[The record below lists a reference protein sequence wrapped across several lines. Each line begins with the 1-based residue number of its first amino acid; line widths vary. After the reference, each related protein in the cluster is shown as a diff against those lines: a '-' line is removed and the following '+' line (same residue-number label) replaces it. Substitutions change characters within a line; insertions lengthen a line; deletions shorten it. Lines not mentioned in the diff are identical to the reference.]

1 MLFMAGWRVSGE
13 VKSGDSRG
21 SGIDTVVV
29 AWIIAVFAIT
39 ALRALP
45 LFFYHLNLS
54 KLSFTSRIPIWVGI
68 GIEVTAYAP
77 TLAALL
83 VVATVPGGG
92 GIRRLLRPIGQW
104 RVNVSWYVLAL
115 VGPSA
120 LFLVGDVVRLALG
133 LALPPQWLI
142 VPGAATLAFLIG
154 ALIAGSFG
162 EEVGWRGLGQPRLQ
176 ARYGALLAAVMIG
189 AVWSLWHLWPAAAP
203 GGLNLTTWSDGV
215 LTFIRLIATSVV
227 YAWIYNGERPARRSG
242 CDDPICRRRRH
253 RCRGDPRTL
262 DFLGRTRG
270 STSGRAPNLRLM
282 PAGAR
287 RSVVRPVPARSAG
300 SGQRRARSCAS

>member
-1 MLFMAGWRVSGE
+1 M
-13 VKSGDSRG
+13 KSGDSRG

-227 YAWIYNGERPARRSG
+227 ASTGNIFAGLMFPIAVAVLSFIVAFFVRETRNVRIWDEVDKPMGAEPADSHARACRP
-242 CDDPICRRRRH
+242 
-253 RCRGDPRTL
+253 
-262 DFLGRTRG
+262 
-270 STSGRAPNLRLM
+270 
-282 PAGAR
+282 
-287 RSVVRPVPARSAG
+287 
-300 SGQRRARSCAS
+300 

>member
-21 SGIDTVVV
+21 SGIDTIVV
-29 AWIIAVFAIT
+29 AWIIALFAIT
-39 ALRALP
+39 ALGALP
-45 LFFYHLNLS
+45 LFFYHLDLS

-227 YAWIYNGERPARRSG
+227 YAWIYNSTGGSLLIVMLAHAGHNLAVRFVPVADSVQ
-242 CDDPICRRRRH
+242 H
-253 RCRGDPRTL
+253 GDPVVTTLYVVAAVIVVVATGGHWTSLDGREGPHQAEPRT
-262 DFLGRTRG
+262 
-270 STSGRAPNLRLM
+270 
-282 PAGAR
+282 
-287 RSVVRPVPARSAG
+287 
-300 SGQRRARSCAS
+300 

>member
-1 MLFMAGWRVSGE
+1 M
-13 VKSGDSRG
+13 KSGDSRG
-21 SGIDTVVV
+21 SGIDTIVV
-29 AWIIAVFAIT
+29 AWIIALFAIT
-39 ALRALP
+39 ALGALP
-45 LFFYHLNLS
+45 LFFYHLDLS

-227 YAWIYNGERPARRSG
+227 YAWIYNSTGGSLLIVMLAHAGHNLAVRFVPVADSVQ
-242 CDDPICRRRRH
+242 H
-253 RCRGDPRTL
+253 GDPVVTTLYVVAAVIVVVATGGHWTSLDGREGPHQAEPRT
-262 DFLGRTRG
+262 
-270 STSGRAPNLRLM
+270 
-282 PAGAR
+282 
-287 RSVVRPVPARSAG
+287 
-300 SGQRRARSCAS
+300 

>member
-1 MLFMAGWRVSGE
+1 M
-13 VKSGDSRG
+13 
-21 SGIDTVVV
+21 
-29 AWIIAVFAIT
+29 
-39 ALRALP
+39 
-45 LFFYHLNLS
+45 
-54 KLSFTSRIPIWVGI
+54 
-68 GIEVTAYAP
+68 
-77 TLAALL
+77 
-83 VVATVPGGG
+83 
-92 GIRRLLRPIGQW
+92 
-104 RVNVSWYVLAL
+104 LAL

-227 YAWIYNGERPARRSG
+227 YAWIYNSTGGSLLIVMLAHAGHNLAVRFVPVADSVQ
-242 CDDPICRRRRH
+242 H
-253 RCRGDPRTL
+253 GDPVVTTLYVVAAVIVVVATGGHWTSLDGREGPHQAEPRT
-262 DFLGRTRG
+262 
-270 STSGRAPNLRLM
+270 
-282 PAGAR
+282 
-287 RSVVRPVPARSAG
+287 
-300 SGQRRARSCAS
+300 